1 MQNGGSSVLKQIYLY
16 TQMKLCEVLVNTDGM
31 QVKLF

>member
-1 MQNGGSSVLKQIYLY
+1 MQNKNSNVLKQIYLY
-16 TQMKLCEVLVNTDGM
+16 TQMKLYEILVNTNGM